1 MHPAFHTLLHL
12 IFTLTQAVE
21 HHCSDFTDG
30 ETEAQRSYVTCLRS
44 YSRTVE
50 FLGWEPRFDILQRP
64 PQPDAELEQRTG
76 EGFLPGMGP
85 MSHCVT
91 TTFSPWTVWPWQ
103 KWVGEIVSKA
113 FSIFNA
119 LAGG

>member
-1 MHPAFHTLLHL
+1 MEMSSSTPKPVRVSKGTRRAPGLSHTLLHL
-12 IFTLTQAVE
+12 IFTLTQAVG

-50 FLGWEPRFDILQRP
+50 FLGWEPGFDILQRP

-85 MSHCVT
+85 MPHCVT
-91 TTFSPWTVWPWQ
+91 TTFSPWTVWPW
-103 KWVGEIVSKA
+103 
-113 FSIFNA
+113 
-119 LAGG
+119 